1 MNNPLHF
8 QWSENLRPSW
18 SAGRRAWRRGG
29 TVILTDIDFVV
40 ALASSPDSITEQ
52 LVSSATV
59 RVRPSLRSLQLQ
71 VGVVVVGP
79 RVNIVSCE
87 YNAHRRRRHGGQEN
101 IADYHC
107 RARLAPPR
115 RPIYRCNANPSDTRF
130 CCGNDEQ
137 GPKIS
142 I

>member
-1 MNNPLHF
+1 M
-8 QWSENLRPSW
+8 
-18 SAGRRAWRRGG
+18 
-29 TVILTDIDFVV
+29 ILTDIDFVV

-52 LVSSATV
+52 LVSSATI

>member
-1 MNNPLHF
+1 M
-8 QWSENLRPSW
+8 SLR
-18 SAGRRAWRRGG
+18 
-29 TVILTDIDFVV
+29 
-40 ALASSPDSITEQ
+40 
-52 LVSSATV
+52 VSSTAASMV
-59 RVRPSLRSLQLQ
+59 SSSSAAAVASAPSKLQ
-71 VGVVVVGP
+71 VGVVG

-107 RARLAPPR
+107 RARLAPPH

>member
-1 MNNPLHF
+1 M
-8 QWSENLRPSW
+8 
-18 SAGRRAWRRGG
+18 
-29 TVILTDIDFVV
+29 ILTDIDFVV

-59 RVRPSLRSLQLQ
+59 CVRPSLHSLQLQ

-107 RARLAPPR
+107 RARLA

-130 CCGNDEQ
+130 CCGNDVQ